1 MRAFFCVT
9 LDDMNTASFTE
20 YTKRSFFEMM
30 KNVATSIPG
39 HVIAFD
45 PSTQH
50 AQIQIGVVRKDVNGK
65 LFTPTPLIE
74 VPVHFGGGAEFF
86 LEYEIN
92 VGDEGVILF
101 SQRCI
106 DGWKTTGGVGNNP
119 ILRFHDMSDAVFIPG
134 VRSQPNVITTFGN
147 DGIRI
152 RNKDG
157 SHFIWLKKDG
167 TITATNSNG
176 SLTISAAG
184 GFQGDFTSF
193 NVQSPSFTHN
203 GVNVGDD
210 HKHTAGTYK
219 AGTTPVTESSGNP
232 S

>member
-1 MRAFFCVT
+1 
-9 LDDMNTASFTE
+9 MNTASFTE

-74 VPVHFGGGAEFF
+74 VPVHFGGGADFF

-134 VRSQPNVITTFGN
+134 VRSQPNVITSFDN

-167 TITATNSNG
+167 TITATN
-176 SLTISAAG
+176 
-184 GFQGDFTSF
+184 
-193 NVQSPSFTHN
+193 
-203 GVNVGDD
+203 
-210 HKHTAGTYK
+210 
-219 AGTTPVTESSGNP
+219 
-232 S
+232 